1 MGVDHHALRKAP
13 MTSLKYLLLPLA
25 VLTAGAADTPASYRN
40 VIGKTIVEEHF
51 DTDALPKA
59 WTAAKGTWAVVEG
72 ALEGSEKPEDQHNAV
87 YSSKQ
92 TLPAT
97 LVMKADLRF
106 DGASAMALLFNGSA
120 GHVCRVTFT
129 PTGFTLTGDKDK
141 KDETDKAAVLA
152 KVDQQFTKG
161 EWYHVTIEITGD
173 EMLAWTDATHVGY
186 GRNAKIA
193 RDKTT
198 VGISLAKQSG
208 RIDNIVISAAE
219 PDANWAEHRT
229 QLGLR

>member
-1 MGVDHHALRKAP
+1 
-13 MTSLKYLLLPLA
+13 MTSLKHLLLPLV
-25 VLTAGAADTPASYRN
+25 VLTAGAADTPTSYRN
-40 VIGKTIVEEHF
+40 VIGKTLVEERF
-51 DTDALPKA
+51 ETDVLPKA
-59 WTAAKGTWAVVEG
+59 WTAAKGTWAVVDG
-72 ALEGSEKPEDQHNAV
+72 ALDGREKPEDAHNAV
-87 YSSKQ
+87 FTSKQ
-92 TLPAT
+92 SLPTT

-106 DGASAMALLFNGSA
+106 DGASAIALLFNGPA

-129 PTGFTLTGDKDK
+129 PNGFTLIGDKDK
-141 KDETDKAAVLA
+141 KDEADKPAILA

-193 RDKTT
+193 RDKTA

-219 PDANWAEHRT
+219 PDASWAEHRT